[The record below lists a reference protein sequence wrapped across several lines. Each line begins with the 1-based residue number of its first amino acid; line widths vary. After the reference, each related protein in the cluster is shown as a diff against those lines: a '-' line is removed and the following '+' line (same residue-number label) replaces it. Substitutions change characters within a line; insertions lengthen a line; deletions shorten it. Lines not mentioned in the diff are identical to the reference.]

1 MAKAS
6 IKVEGLD
13 KLTRQMKTLEGDAVS
28 LVKDLN
34 AELAADVAET
44 ARRKVPRRS
53 GALAGSIRSSGQ
65 AKTGVVRAG
74 KSGVPYAKVIH
85 FGWADHNIR
94 PQPFLYDAL
103 DERRQHVIDRW
114 SRELEKIVSK
124 VD

>member
-1 MAKAS
+1 MAKPA
-6 IKVEGLD
+6 IKVEGLNS
-13 KLTRQMKTLEGDAVS
+13 LTRQMKTLEGDVTSAI
-28 LVKDLN
+28 KELN
-34 AELAADVAET
+34 AELAADVADT

-74 KSGVPYAKVIH
+74 SSSVPYANPIH
-85 FGWADHNIR
+85 FGWAKRNIR

-103 DERRQHVIDRW
+103 DERRDDVIRRW
-114 SRELEKIVSK
+114 SQELQKLVNK

>member
-1 MAKAS
+1 VGKPG

-28 LVKDLN
+28 LVKALN
-34 AELAADVAET
+34 AELAADVADV

-53 GALAGSIRSSGQ
+53 GKLAGSIRSSGQ

-74 KSGVPYAKVIH
+74 SRGVPYANPIH
-85 FGWADHNIR
+85 FGWAKHNIR

-103 DERRQHVIDRW
+103 DDRRQHVTDRW
-114 SRELEKIVSK
+114 AAELEKIVSK